1 MSMKRNSHACKLTA
15 LALVCALTFSL
26 GGCGAS
32 PEEDYDK
39 ACALYYDEGD
49 YDAAYR
55 LLKKYENSDNAGILT
70 LLGDCYRYGS
80 GTEQDSA
87 KAVELYR
94 KAAGAGNMWAMLNLG
109 WCTYDGDGVDADP
122 EAALSYFE
130 QAQAMGCEDV
140 YTGLAVCCEALG
152 DYEKAVEYYNTGIE
166 KDNDRTPDA
175 LCGLANLYDNGLG
188 VEQDTAKAVSL
199 YETAAEKGSTWGMV
213 ALGWHYRILGGSNN
227 LKKAAAWFKQ
237 AADIDNADGYY
248 GYGLCSLDLK
258 NYDAALEYLTL
269 AVDAGVGDAVMDL
282 ASMYENGLGVER
294 DAEKAQQLYEI
305 AAQSG
310 NGGSLLSLGWQR
322 YSEGDYDGAIELF
335 LQAEALGIDDACF
348 ALGLAYGDVD
358 DYENSFSY
366 LSRAA
371 ELGGNDAVE
380 AKVALAA
387 LYDNGQGVA
396 QDRDKAQQL
405 YTEAAQSGD
414 GGALLSLGW
423 RYFENGN
430 MRRAVECFRTSVERG
445 ISNAYFGLGMS
456 LKSLG
461 SYAEAAENL
470 EKTAELGNADSVGAQ
485 LELAELYANGY
496 GVAQDYGKALELY
509 TKAAEAGDG
518 DAMNGLGDLY
528 YYGRGTDTDYD
539 KSFLWYSRSADT
551 GNIYG
556 MYNCAFQY
564 ASGLGTAQDFDKAKA
579 LYQKSLDGGNTEAA
593 PALQAT
599 EEMAGYSA
607 LAAKGDTSAMLKL
620 GRFLQYGTYIAQ
632 DTDKAMSLY
641 QSALD
646 AGDAAAMRFIGTI
659 HSDRRDYAS
668 ALEWYQKG
676 ADAGDPD
683 AMIALGSAYR
693 FGDGVKRDVLSGIE
707 WYKKAAELGST
718 DAPVRLGRMY
728 EYGNGVTRDYNEA
741 LKWYEQAAAAGSAEG
756 AELAGTMYYL
766 GRCGAVDYVKAA
778 EYYEQAAS
786 GDDTYAMNY
795 LGWMYAN
802 GLGVEQSFARAV
814 EFYEKAVELRGN
826 TDGSRLEIT
835 KQFLADQKAAEE
847 GDDAAAISLA
857 LAYYD
862 GNAVA
867 EDFAKAKELLRPL
880 AENGSVDAMVA
891 IGKVERGKYVGWTS
905 HTECDYGAA
914 MEWFKKAAELGST
927 EAMCEIASMYNL
939 NEGVARNPDTILYW
953 YTLAADAGDADAAG
967 DVAGLYKSSYHDYEK
982 AFEWYTKA
990 YEMGSSNVAYSIAYL
1005 YYEGEGVEQ
1014 DYAKALEWFQKA
1026 AVTHVY
1032 ARFRLAEM
1040 YYKGIGVEQNYSLAK
1055 EWYERA
1061 MYAGNDYATA
1071 DSLTRLGQMYY
1082 NGFGVRQDKVKAL
1095 EYYEEAAGY
1104 GATTAIRAAGDMY
1117 YLGDGVEKDAAKA
1130 ARYYDLPVDIF
1141 LPALD

>member
-1 MSMKRNSHACKLTA
+1 MMKRKSQARKLTA
-15 LALVCALTFSL
+15 LALIYALIFSL

-32 PEEDYDK
+32 PEEDYGR
-39 ACALYYDEGD
+39 ACTLYYDEGD
-49 YDAAYR
+49 YDTAYR
-55 LLKKYENSDNAGILT
+55 LLKKYEDSDNADILT

-87 KAVELYR
+87 KAIELYR
-94 KAAGAGNMWAMLNLG
+94 RAADAGNMWAMLNLG
-109 WCTYDGDGVDADP
+109 WCMYDGEGTAADP
-122 EAALSYFE
+122 ESALSYFE

-152 DYEKAVEYYNTGIE
+152 DYEKAVEYYNIGIE

-175 LCGLANLYDNGLG
+175 LCGLANLYDSGLG
-188 VEQDTAKAVSL
+188 VTQDAAKAVSL
-199 YETAAEKGSTWGMV
+199 YETAAEKGSAWGMV
-213 ALGWHYRILGGSNN
+213 ALGWHYRILGGSDN

-237 AADIDNADGYY
+237 AVDIDNADGYY

-258 NYDAALEYLTL
+258 DYDAALEYLTM

-282 ASMYENGLGVER
+282 ASMYENGLGVAR
-294 DAEKAQQLYEI
+294 DAEKAQQLYET

-310 NGGSLLSLGWQR
+310 NGGSILSLGWQR
-322 YSEGDYDGAIELF
+322 YSEGDYEGAIELF
-335 LQAEALGIDDACF
+335 LQAEELGIDDACF
-348 ALGLAYGDVD
+348 ALGLAYGDIE
-358 DYENSFSY
+358 DYEKSFEY
-366 LSRAA
+366 LSRAM

-396 QDRDKAQQL
+396 QDREKAQQL
-405 YTEAAQSGD
+405 YTEAAESGD

-423 RYFENGN
+423 RYYENGN
-430 MRRAVECFRTSVERG
+430 MRRAVECFRTSVELG
-445 ISNAYFGLGMS
+445 ISDAYFGLGMS

-470 EKTAELGNADSVGAQ
+470 EKTAELGTADSVGAQ

-496 GVAQDYGKALELY
+496 GVAQDYGNALELY

-579 LYQKSLDGGNTEAA
+579 LYQKSVDGGNTEAV

-620 GRFLQYGTYIAQ
+620 GRFLQYGTYIAK
-632 DTDKAMSLY
+632 DADKAMELY
-641 QSALD
+641 QAALD
-646 AGDAAAMRFIGTI
+646 AGDAAAMRFIGTVY
-659 HSDRRDYAS
+659 SDRRDYAS

-676 ADAGDPD
+676 ADAGDRD
-683 AMIALGSAYR
+683 AMIELGSAYR
-693 FGDGVKRDVLSGIE
+693 SGDGVEKNVLLGIE
-707 WYKKAAELGST
+707 WYEKAAGLGSD
-718 DAPVRLGRMY
+718 DAMVRLGRMY
-728 EYGNGVTRDYNEA
+728 EYGSGIPQDYDAA
-741 LKWYEQAAAAGSAEG
+741 LKWYEQAAAAGSTDG
-756 AELAGTMYYL
+756 AELAGTLHYL
-766 GRCGAVDYVKAA
+766 GSCGAVDYVKAA
-778 EYYEQAAS
+778 KYFEQAAS
-786 GDDTYAMNY
+786 GGDTYAMNY

-802 GLGVEQSFARAV
+802 GLGVEQSFDRAI

-826 TDGSRLEIT
+826 TDGSRLEVT
-835 KQFLADQKAAEE
+835 KQFLADQKAANE
-847 GDDAAAISLA
+847 GDDAATVSLA
-857 LAYYD
+857 LAYFD

-880 AENGSVDAMVA
+880 AEDGSIDAMIA
-891 IGKVERGKYVGWTS
+891 LGDVERGKYVGFWGA
-905 HTECDYGAA
+905 TEHDYDAA
-914 MEWFKKAAELGST
+914 MKWFKKAAELGST
-927 EAMCEIASMYNL
+927 EAMCKIALMYN
-939 NEGVARNPDTILYW
+939 NGDGMTRNTDSALYW
-953 YTLAADAGDADAAG
+953 YKLAADAGSVDAVFS
-967 DVAGLYKSSYHDYEK
+967 VARSYENNYHDYEK

-990 YEMGSSNVAYSIAYL
+990 YEMGDDYAASFIGYL
-1005 YYEGEGVEQ
+1005 YYDGDGVEQ
-1014 DYAKALEWFQKA
+1014 DYSKALEWLQKGA
-1026 AVTHVY
+1026 IENVY
-1032 ARFRLAEM
+1032 ARFRIGEM
-1040 YYKGIGVEQNYSLAK
+1040 YYKGIGVEKDYGLAR

-1061 MYAGNDYATA
+1061 LYSGNDYATM
-1071 DSLTRLGQMYY
+1071 DSLTRLGQIYF
-1082 NGFGVRQDKVKAL
+1082 NGLGVRQDKLKAL

-1104 GATTAIRAAGDMY
+1104 GAPTAIRAIADMY
-1117 YLGDGVEKDAAKA
+1117 SLGDGVEKDTAKA
-1130 ARYYDLPVDIF
+1130 AEYYNMPVN
-1141 LPALD
+1141 PMVPELD